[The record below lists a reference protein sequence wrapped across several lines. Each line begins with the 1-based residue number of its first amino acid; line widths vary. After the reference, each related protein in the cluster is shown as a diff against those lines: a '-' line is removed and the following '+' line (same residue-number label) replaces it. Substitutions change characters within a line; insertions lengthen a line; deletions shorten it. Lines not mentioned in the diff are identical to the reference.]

1 MAEQKEGDDLMNDLR
16 HIMQQ
21 YAELNTMLLREGPKM
36 MAGLM
41 SGQDRS
47 ANLRRFN
54 DDVLRP
60 LTSEWLKFS
69 KRQVEGLLD
78 LSKTA
83 AQRFSQ
89 NVQTHENEPANRPS
103 GQPAKRAEVR
113 LAGQAGQHLQASFQ
127 LNSSNSA
134 PQSGQFACTPFFN
147 ENNGETPG
155 FAPVF
160 SPTLFTIQPGNAISV
175 EISADLPADL
185 PPGSYRA
192 TVVVLGFEQTSFD
205 VALVVDNPP
214 EAAAPPPKRKS
225 KKRS

>member
-1 MAEQKEGDDLMNDLR
+1 MAEQKEGDDFITDLR
-16 HIMQQ
+16 SLLQQ

-36 MAGLM
+36 MAGLL
-41 SGQDRS
+41 SGDDRS

-60 LTSEWLKFS
+60 LTSEWLKLS
-69 KRQVEGLLD
+69 RRQVEGMLELG
-78 LSKTA
+78 KA
-83 AQRFSQ
+83 ATQRFSHMAHSPQ
-89 NVQTHENEPANRPS
+89 NDSAPQSA
-103 GQPAKRAEVR
+103 PAKRAEVR
-113 LAGQAGQHLQASFQ
+113 LAGQAGETVQASFQ
-127 LNSSNSA
+127 LNSSNHT

-160 SPTLFTIQPGNAISV
+160 SPTLFTIQPGSGLSV
-175 EISADLPADL
+175 EISADLPPDL
-185 PPGSYRA
+185 PRGSYRA

-214 EAAAPPPKRKS
+214 EAAAPPSKRTTKKS
-225 KKRS
+225 